1 MDGKDLSEESYGGRC
16 GAAGGV
22 DDIRN
27 RKLTRRRW
35 WKRFSPSAVCN
46 QKQNKNRE
54 ECSEK
59 QTNDSGVPPEVV
71 LQEAGTSA
79 LDTKEEESADG
90 AKGKRRFN
98 VRTWS
103 TFKRFQTSFKV
114 RQTHE
119 EKTDDEPSRS
129 LGKKV
134 RMFFSRRRR
143 NRLSGVRLENMENT
157 TLCEEA
163 PCSPVAQVEEPSE
176 LHDNVADDSVEVVTV
191 AAEMSVQLTE
201 QTAADPQV
209 CDISDDVNRS
219 EPIQND
225 SEAVGDTNVVPVE
238 DLMEA
243 AEKDKVSCD
252 TATVVLDADD
262 YPSSSTTSSQQASKL
277 PCEEKTTSHCLQPTT
292 NGPSIRIELVPRY
305 DISQDDDEEEC
316 WEDFSSDNHNLLL
329 LFDFEHSERQLHQM
343 ARCLVRAAMTA
354 AVDQLTREQQSDSG
368 CVHRE
373 PPGCRDH
380 AWRRGTT
387 VRRGGRTWGG

>member
-59 QTNDSGVPPEVV
+59 QTNDSGVPPEVA

-191 AAEMSVQLTE
+191 AAEMSVLLTE

-380 AWRRGTT
+380 A
-387 VRRGGRTWGG
+387 

>member
-1 MDGKDLSEESYGGRC
+1 MDGKDLSEESYGGSC

-35 WKRFSPSAVCN
+35 WRRFSPAAVCN
-46 QKQNKNRE
+46 RKQKKDGE
-54 ECSEK
+54 ERSEK
-59 QTNDSGVPPEVV
+59 QTNDSGVPPEVA

-103 TFKRFQTSFKV
+103 MFKRFQTSSYV
-114 RQTHE
+114 RTSHE
-119 EKTDDEPSRS
+119 EKTDDKPSRS
-129 LGKKV
+129 LRKKV

-176 LHDNVADDSVEVVTV
+176 LHDDVADDSVEVVTV
-191 AAEMSVQLTE
+191 AAEVSVQLTE

-252 TATVVLDADD
+252 TATVVLDTDD
-262 YPSSSTTSSQQASKL
+262 YPSSSTTSSQQASERL
-277 PCEEKTTSHCLQPTT
+277 CEEKTTSHCLQPTN

-305 DISQDDDEEEC
+305 DISQDDNEEEC
-316 WEDFSSDNHNLLL
+316 SEDFSSDNHNHLLL
-329 LFDFEHSERQLHQM
+329 LLGFEHSERQLHRM
-343 ARCLVRAAMTA
+343 ARSLVRAAMTA

-380 AWRRGTT
+380 A
-387 VRRGGRTWGG
+387 